1 MSRRARKP
9 ENTPT
14 EYSLDSTETGGT
26 VTEPNTESTESGEST
41 GDSFVSPST
50 AESSSSESSTSS
62 GSSSNR
68 MSTSRSKSNSKRTSP
83 KTARERQQQK
93 EKGSQNLETLL
104 LSTHTMLALIS
115 KTPELQL
122 TKDESTKLAEAINE
136 VNALYDFSVL
146 PP

>member
-1 MSRRARKP
+1 
-9 ENTPT
+9 
-14 EYSLDSTETGGT
+14 
-26 VTEPNTESTESGEST
+26 
-41 GDSFVSPST
+41 
-50 AESSSSESSTSS
+50 SSTSS

-68 MSTSRSKSNSKRTSP
+68 RSTSRSKSNSKRTSP

-146 PP
+146 PPEVMAWINLLIVAGGIYVPRFIAVKVKKGTKKGQVITGTPVKVQPISFGIPD